1 MKYSIAVLILFLLSC
16 SSRKTERTH
25 VPIKNGEVNIA
36 YDLKANGDTAI
47 VFVHGWAIN
56 KEYWQS
62 QEELLS
68 TRFTTVAID
77 LGGHGQSGRN
87 RNSWTVYDYATDV
100 IAVLDALKL
109 DKVILVGHSMSGDVV
124 TAVTDSIPAR
134 VIGLIGIDNFKSII
148 TSYSKEEQQGIA
160 AFLNTVHTNYDS
172 AITAFSYASLFPPKY
187 PDSALMKRVV
197 KDILKTDTTVSINTL
212 NAIIQNEL
220 TAVERLTKVK
230 IPVHVITSDYAPVN
244 KPIMEKYCTAG
255 FKEKIIKGTGHYPM
269 IEQPAEFNRLL
280 LETINDIATGK

>member
-1 MKYSIAVLILFLLSC
+1 M
-16 SSRKTERTH
+16 
-25 VPIKNGEVNIA
+25 
-36 YDLKANGDTAI
+36 
-47 VFVHGWAIN
+47 
-56 KEYWQS
+56 
-62 QEELLS
+62 
-68 TRFTTVAID
+68 
-77 LGGHGQSGRN
+77 
-87 RNSWTVYDYATDV
+87 
-100 IAVLDALKL
+100 LDALKL

-124 TAVTDSIPAR
+124 TAVTNSIPAR
-134 VIGLIGIDNFKSII
+134 IIGLIGIDNFKGII

-244 KPIMEKYCTAG
+244 RSVMEKYCTAG
-255 FKEKIIKGTGHYPM
+255 FKEKIIRGTGHYPM